1 MLAFDWS
8 RADEKAADGHNWI
21 EVPFTDDSP
30 IHERV
35 ALIAVVAATEAA
47 VPDRG
52 WNGIQ
57 VGRRQVRAWAE
68 STAGLDREAFE
79 RYITEAAGQ
88 AEGQAQETAAS
99 ARMAQA
105 AAQKQFAEA
114 KARAE
119 RLAQDIR
126 GS

>member
-8 RADEKAADGHNWI
+8 GAVEKTADRHVWI
-21 EVPFTDDSP
+21 EVPFTHDSP

-52 WNGIQ
+52 WEGIQ

-68 STAGLDREAFE
+68 STGGLDREAFE

-88 AEGQAQETAAS
+88 AEGQAQETARS

-105 AAQKQFAEA
+105 AAQQKFAEA
-114 KARAE
+114 KAQAE
-119 RLAQDIR
+119 RLAQGIR